1 MKLDQATAIVL
12 AATIPTITEAIAAVI
27 HYLHEKRTREAAERT
42 LEKVD
47 EVKHVAKLTERKVE
61 EVKSIVQNGK

>member
-1 MKLDQATAIVL
+1 MEQATAIIL
-12 AATIPTITEAIAAVI
+12 AAAIPTITETVAAII
-27 HYLHEKRTREAAERT
+27 HYLHEKRTRQAAEKT